1 MSKFPNFQI
10 SKFPNFQ
17 ISKFPNFQ
25 ISKFLKGFF
34 IILFVTSSFYACKT
48 KNETITPVN
57 QQKIAQKNAIPPT
70 ITSKNGYLAFINTE
84 SMHNFVDSVKK
95 MSDEDRISWEKS
107 MNFESM
113 HRIFYKGLEA
123 EEIYSDSLFEL
134 NQMAQNHSDYVKS
147 YPNVFYQENDTS
159 GLAMNI
165 FLGEMAMLVNKDG
178 IVKIG
183 PYFFQYT
190 RDYYKMLQSTDES
203 KIGLLMQTTENDTQ
217 NNIKVQQ
224 INNRQ
229 KSFDYFNQCYGSG
242 QGALTNSGLYP
253 ACSICSFNF
262 IRPRQFGYYS
272 GIARVTSYTEWNIG
286 TEMYYDCNPIYPPLM
301 SSGCWIFVVVVRDIQ
316 KTAFNAELRSD
327 RRCCCLNICARQAL
341 RTKKIIT
348 FNGFIAGQ
356 PYTYYQ
362 EWGFFSIAY
371 VNVTIYNG
379 NRANVEGELKLVLQQ
394 ETRIGGSF
402 PDGVYSAQC
411 VFNIP

>member
-1 MSKFPNFQI
+1 
-10 SKFPNFQ
+10 
-17 ISKFPNFQ
+17 
-25 ISKFLKGFF
+25 
-34 IILFVTSSFYACKT
+34 
-48 KNETITPVN
+48 
-57 QQKIAQKNAIPPT
+57 
-70 ITSKNGYLAFINTE
+70 
-84 SMHNFVDSVKK
+84 MHNFVDSVKK

-217 NNIKVQQ
+217 NSIKVQQ
-224 INNRQ
+224 VNNRQ
-229 KSFDYFNQCYGSG
+229 KSFNYFSQCYGVG
-242 QGALTNSGLYP
+242 RGAATNSGLYP
-253 ACSICSFNF
+253 SCTLCGGSSSVGSYSSIT
-262 IRPRQFGYYS
+262 
-272 GIARVTSYTEWNIG
+272 RVTSYTEWNIG

-316 KTAFNAELRSD
+316 KTAFNVELRSD
-327 RRCCCLNICARQAL
+327 RRCCCLRICTRQAL
-341 RTKKIIT
+341 RTKKIID

-356 PYTYYQ
+356 PYRYYQ

-371 VNVTIYNG
+371 VNITIYNG
-379 NRANVEGELKLVLQQ
+379 NRANVEGQTKLIFQQ
-394 ETRIGGSF
+394 ETTVSRAY
-402 PDGVYSAQC
+402 PNGVYSVPC
-411 VFNIP
+411 IFNIP